1 MIEFKLEFKEITL
14 DDIDDLAKMYV
25 ETFNSPPWND
35 NWTLETSAKRL
46 KQFINCEDSYGIT
59 AYQEDKLCGMILGS
73 QEQFYD
79 GIMFNIK
86 EFCVKNDIRNN
97 GIGTLILKEFEKLLK
112 IKGVKEIVLFT
123 SREDGTEGFY
133 SKRGLKSYNS
143 MVMMGK
149 EL

>member
-35 NWTLETSAKRL
+35 NWTLETSSKRL
-46 KQFINCEDSYGIT
+46 KQFINCEDFYGIT

-97 GIGTLILKEFEKLLK
+97 GIGTVILKEFEKLLK

-143 MVMMGK
+143 MVVMGK